1 MSAQRKAN
9 LQASIESIE
18 RECIRAA
25 KTTKTAAMALKRAET
40 RESALTNKLETL
52 HKQLI
57 QLELEDSPDR
67 LHNAPLSTILAH
79 YMETANETPTDAD
92 KRYFAGIPAQIT
104 RGTEHIPSQTRTPVR
119 GDIVM
124 ITHQYASKNAH
135 LDFPQLNVIGAVKY
149 HDPKRNRIGITV
161 APGKTIEKSGRYIV
175 ILLQVPEYD
184 KAHVNDLPSPQNG
197 LNYT

>member
-1 MSAQRKAN
+1 
-9 LQASIESIE
+9 
-18 RECIRAA
+18 
-25 KTTKTAAMALKRAET
+25 MALANHMEI
-40 RESALTNKLETL
+40 TN
-52 HKQLI
+52 
-57 QLELEDSPDR
+57 ED
-67 LHNAPLSTILAH
+67 
-79 YMETANETPTDAD
+79 PTNAD

-104 RGTEHIPSQTRTPVR
+104 RGTEHIPSQPRMPTR

-175 ILLQVPEYD
+175 VLLQVPEYE
-184 KAHVNDLPSPQNG
+184 KAHANDLPSPQND
-197 LNYT
+197 LNHT